1 MSSHATP
8 PVPWHLVRCP
18 ERSPW
23 SPRIV
28 QRRDRHASFESG
40 PPPMHTSVLTFDI
53 TNGRAWRKRLPKR
66 IRRGQPPVRLGYRFA
81 SGRLFRKPR
90 RSPMGCALRK
100 CFRPHPLS
108 WASAF
113 HANEPIVHLHRGKQ
127 PSSCAMLP
135 AHFALPS
142 TGLVWKSGT
151 RARIEQTIPDGI
163 VAC

>member
-1 MSSHATP
+1 MNRREFSRHTTRALALGAMSGTLSVAAENSATERP
-8 PVPWHLVRCP
+8 P
-18 ERSPW
+18 
-23 SPRIV
+23 
-28 QRRDRHASFESG
+28 
-40 PPPMHTSVLTFDI
+40 
-53 TNGRAWRKRLPKR
+53 
-66 IRRGQPPVRLGYRFA
+66 
-81 SGRLFRKPR
+81 RLFRVWAT
-90 RSPMGCALRK
+90 SDAHVGTD
-100 CFRPHPLS
+100 FRPHPLS